1 MGKRLP
7 MMLQL
12 FAENGAGNGTGAG
25 TNTQQGAGNTAGT
38 NGGATGAN
46 MQQGVNTPQGNLNM
60 QNGSAISGVDYE
72 RIQSMLD
79 TATAKKENAVLK
91 SYFQQQGLTEE
102 EISRAISDFKETKQ
116 KQSAQQASDSNEL
129 RQKAADAEKIAK
141 TAQVELE
148 ATRIA
153 MTLGVDAKTMP
164 YLLKMADFEA
174 AWDKD
179 GKLSAENVK
188 AALEKVL
195 KDVPAL
201 KPDRAEQAGFQI
213 GAGRDGGSRE
223 GAVQNSVP
231 QKRWNRFNQ

>member
-7 MMLQL
+7 MKLQL
-12 FAENGAGNGTGAG
+12 FAENGAGDGNGAG
-25 TNTQQGAGNTAGT
+25 TNTQQGAGSTAGT
-38 NGGATGAN
+38 NG
-46 MQQGVNTPQGNLNM
+46 QQGNTAATPQ
-60 QNGSAISGVDYE
+60 NGQSAPGVDYDK
-72 RIQSMLD
+72 IQSMLD

-102 EISRAISDFKETKQ
+102 EISRAISDFKGTKQ

-129 RQKAADAEKIAK
+129 KQKVADAEKLAK

-164 YLLKMADFEA
+164 YLLKMADFDT

-223 GAVQNSVP
+223 GTVQNSVP

>member
-7 MMLQL
+7 MKLQL
-12 FAENGAGNGTGAG
+12 FAENGAGDGNGAG
-25 TNTQQGAGNTAGT
+25 TNTQQGAGSTAGT
-38 NGGATGAN
+38 NG
-46 MQQGVNTPQGNLNM
+46 QQGNTAATPQ
-60 QNGSAISGVDYE
+60 NGQSAPGVEYDK
-72 RIQSMLD
+72 IQSMLD

-102 EISRAISDFKETKQ
+102 EVSRAISDFKETKQ

-129 RQKAADAEKIAK
+129 KQKVADAEKLAK

-164 YLLKMADFEA
+164 YLLKMADFDT
-174 AWDKD
+174 AWEKD

-201 KPDRAEQAGFQI
+201 KPDKAEQAGFQI
-213 GAGRDGGSRE
+213 GAGRNGGSRE

>member
-7 MMLQL
+7 MKLQL
-12 FAENGAGNGTGAG
+12 FAENGAGDSNGAG
-25 TNTQQGAGNTAGT
+25 TNTQQGAGSTAGT
-38 NGGATGAN
+38 NG
-46 MQQGVNTPQGNLNM
+46 QQGNTAAAPQNE
-60 QNGSAISGVDYE
+60 QSAPGVDYDK
-72 RIQSMLD
+72 IQSMLD

-102 EISRAISDFKETKQ
+102 EVSRAISDFKETKQ

-129 RQKAADAEKIAK
+129 RQKAADAEKLAK

-164 YLLKMADFEA
+164 YLLKMADFDT
-174 AWDKD
+174 AWEKD

>member
-7 MMLQL
+7 MKLQL
-12 FAENGAGNGTGAG
+12 FAENVADGNGAG
-25 TNTQQGAGNTAGT
+25 TNTQQGAGSTAGT
-38 NGGATGAN
+38 NG
-46 MQQGVNTPQGNLNM
+46 QQGNTAATPQ
-60 QNGSAISGVDYE
+60 NGQSAPGVDYDK
-72 RIQSMLD
+72 IQSMLD

-102 EISRAISDFKETKQ
+102 EVSRAISDFKETKQ

-129 RQKAADAEKIAK
+129 KQKVADAEKLAK

-164 YLLKMADFEA
+164 YLLKMADFDT
-174 AWDKD
+174 AWEKD

-188 AALEKVL
+188 AALEKVIA
-195 KDVPAL
+195 DVPAL

-223 GAVQNSVP
+223 GVVQNSVP

>member
-7 MMLQL
+7 MKLQL
-12 FAENGAGNGTGAG
+12 FAENGAGDGNGAG
-25 TNTQQGAGNTAGT
+25 TNTQQGAGSTAGT
-38 NGGATGAN
+38 NG
-46 MQQGVNTPQGNLNM
+46 QQGNTAATPQ
-60 QNGSAISGVDYE
+60 NGQSAPGVDYDK
-72 RIQSMLD
+72 IQSMLD

-102 EISRAISDFKETKQ
+102 EVSRAISDFKETKQ

-129 RQKAADAEKIAK
+129 KQKVADAEKLAK

-164 YLLKMADFEA
+164 YLLKMADFDT
-174 AWDKD
+174 AWEKD

-188 AALEKVL
+188 AALEKVIA
-195 KDVPAL
+195 DVPAL

-213 GAGRDGGSRE
+213 GAGRDGG
-223 GAVQNSVP
+223 V
-231 QKRWNRFNQ
+231 FNFSIFGRMSAS